1 MAMLESPDDNRH
13 FYRDLPVDRD
23 FEQAIDIAGH
33 ASVPADWWIVVAD
46 IVGSTA
52 AISRGA
58 YKDVNTVG
66 VACIAAVLNVER
78 SIAIPY
84 LFGGD
89 GATFA
94 IPDCLRERVVVA
106 LRGAQRMAQRSFNL
120 ELRAGL
126 IQVAALS
133 EDDNWVR
140 LGKCRLSDRNM
151 QPVFS
156 GRGWEQADRLV
167 KTPGAPAVLRVHPE
181 DEPAEASFEGFECRW
196 QNVPSFADHKLS
208 LIVVA
213 TTREGRENLA
223 VYQAVLEKIRTLFG
237 HLDACH
243 PLRPNRLH
251 LSFSPR
257 KLAGEWRVRSQHLG
271 FWGRL
276 RYALKLLIQ
285 NLVGSLLF
293 AGRIDTATVR
303 WSRYRDDLVDNS
315 DFRKFDGAL
324 RMVLDAHGEQSQAL
338 IDWLAQRHQAGELV
352 YGSHTSQAALITCL
366 VESHADQHI
375 HFVDGSDGGYA
386 MAARQLKQQLKM
398 RVSAES
404 ER

>member
-1 MAMLESPDDNRH
+1 MPDAPTDNRH

-23 FEQAIDIAGH
+23 FEQAIDTFGH
-33 ASVPADWWIVVAD
+33 TSLPDDWWVVVAD
-46 IVGSTA
+46 IVGSTQ
-52 AISRGA
+52 AITEGA

-66 VACIAAVLNVER
+66 VACIAAVLNVDR

-94 IPDCLRERVVVA
+94 IPDCLRARVEVA
-106 LRGAQRMAQRSFNL
+106 LRGAQQMAQRSFGL
-120 ELRAGL
+120 VLRAGL
-126 IQVAALS
+126 VQVADLRQG
-133 EDDNWVR
+133 DDWVR
-140 LGKCRLSDRNM
+140 LGKSRLSDSNT

-167 KTPGAPAVLRVHPE
+167 KTPGAARVRQVDPAAG
-181 DEPAEASFEGFECRW
+181 PAEASFEGFECRW
-196 QNVPSFADHKLS
+196 QNVPSFADHKLA

-213 TTREGRENLA
+213 TTADGAENLA
-223 VYQAVLEKIRTLFG
+223 VYRAILSKIRDLFG

-257 KLAGEWRVRSQHLG
+257 KLAGEWRVRSGHLG
-271 FWGRL
+271 WAARL
-276 RYALKLLIQ
+276 GYALRLLWQ
-285 NLVGSLLF
+285 NLMGMILF
-293 AGRIDTATVR
+293 AGKVDTASLR

-324 RMVLDAHGEQSQAL
+324 RMVLDASAAQSQAL
-338 IDWLAQRHQAGELV
+338 TTWLAERHAAGQLV
-352 YGSHTSQAALITCL
+352 YGTHPSSSALITCL
-366 VESHADQHI
+366 VESHEAQHI

-386 MAARQLKQQLKM
+386 MAARQLKAQLKS
-398 RVSAES
+398 RFTDEK
-404 ER
+404 RR

>member
-1 MAMLESPDDNRH
+1 MAMPDTPPDNRH

-33 ASVPADWWIVVAD
+33 ASVPADWWVVVAD
-46 IVGSTA
+46 IVGSTQ
-52 AISRGA
+52 AIARGA

-66 VACIAAVLNVER
+66 VACIAAVVNVDR

-94 IPDCLRERVVVA
+94 IPDALRAAVVIA
-106 LRGAQRMAQRSFNL
+106 LRGAQRMARHSFGL

-126 IQVAALS
+126 VRVADLS
-133 EDDNWVR
+133 QGDDWVR
-140 LGKCRLSDRNM
+140 LGKCRLSDRNT

-167 KTPGAPAVLRVHPE
+167 KTPDAPVVLRVCAA
-181 DEPAEASFEGFECRW
+181 DEPAEADFAGFECRW

-213 TTREGRENLA
+213 TTRDGRDNLA

-243 PLRPNRLH
+243 PLRPGRLR

-271 FWGRL
+271 LLGRL
-276 RYALKLLIQ
+276 SYALKLILQ
-285 NLVGSLLF
+285 NLIGTLLF
-293 AGRIDTATVR
+293 AGKIDTAAVR

-324 RMVLDAHGEQSQAL
+324 RMVLDASSEQSQAL
-338 IDWLAQRHQAGELV
+338 IDWLAERHRAGELV
-352 YGSHTSQAALITCL
+352 YGSYASQAALITCL

-386 MAARQLKQQLKM
+386 MAARQLKAQLKT
-398 RVSAES
+398 RFSGENG
-404 ER
+404 R